1 MKQRLLVGA
10 VWVGGSRI
18 LINLIGFAG
27 TILLARLL
35 TPGDFG
41 LVAIATTIMTILSS
55 VTELSLSSALVQRDA
70 IDDDYLHSAFTLN
83 FMRSLAI
90 GAILLIL
97 SEPIASLYD
106 DERLR
111 LIIYALAATTV
122 VDGLANPNRAAM
134 LRALVFW
141 QEFAIGV
148 PQKLV
153 GFAVS
158 LVIAFSY
165 HTYWAMVIGTLV
177 TVATGTIMSYIVAP
191 FFPKFRLSRARE
203 LFSFSAWLSFGLAV
217 NTLSWRLDQLFIGY
231 FLGKPLLGSYAVGDN
246 LAGLPTREA
255 TAPLAQTLFPGFSR
269 LADDTPRLQ
278 RAYQL
283 GQAAVCAVAFP
294 VGFGFAV
301 VAQPLVQ
308 ILMGKEWESAIP
320 VIQVISVVVALQALT
335 STLQPLAM
343 AKGET
348 RMLFNRDFLTFGV
361 RLPLVLGG
369 MFLGGIAGVLAGRA
383 LSTAIGIVINMR
395 FVKQLIGVPVIEQ
408 FKANGR
414 SLASAAVMA
423 AVAFLVGQAFG
434 YPTSPLPLAV
444 KLVAMIAVGGIV
456 YIGST
461 LTLWQIAGKPE
472 GPEHE
477 GQRLLSKILNRMGH
491 P

>member
-1 MKQRLLVGA
+1 M
-10 VWVGGSRI
+10 WVGGSRI
-18 LINLIGFAG
+18 LVNLIGFAS

-35 TPGDFG
+35 TPDDFG
-41 LVAIATTIMTILSS
+41 LVAIATTIMAILTSL
-55 VTELSLSSALVQRDA
+55 TELSLSSALVQREV

-83 FMRSLAI
+83 LLRSLAI
-90 GAILLIL
+90 GAVLFLL
-97 SEPIASLYD
+97 SGPIVRIYD

-111 LIIYALAATTV
+111 LIAYVLAATAV
-122 VDGLANPNRAAM
+122 VGGLANPNRAVM
-134 LRALVFW
+134 SRALIFW

-153 GFAVS
+153 GFATS
-158 LVIAFSY
+158 IIIAFVY
-165 HTYWAMVIGTLV
+165 HTYWAMIIGSFV
-177 TVATGTIMSYIVAP
+177 TIATGTILSYVVAP
-191 FFPKFRLSRARE
+191 FVPKLRLNKARE
-203 LFSFSAWLSFGLAV
+203 LFAFSAWLSVGLAI
-217 NTLSWRLDQLFIGY
+217 NTLSWRLDQLFIAY
-231 FLGKPLLGSYAVGDN
+231 FLGKPLLGAYAVGDN

-269 LADDTPRLQ
+269 LVDDPPRLQ

-308 ILMGKEWESAIP
+308 LLMGEEWQSAIM
-320 VIQVISVVVALQALT
+320 VVQVVSVVAALQTLS

-348 RMLFNRDFLTFGV
+348 RMLFNRDLLSFGIRV
-361 RLPLVLGG
+361 PLVLGG

-383 LSTAIGIVINMR
+383 LSAAIGIAINMR
-395 FVKQLIGVPVIEQ
+395 FVKQLIGLPVFEQ

-414 SLASAAVMA
+414 SLTSAAVMA
-423 AVAFLVGQAFG
+423 LVASLVGHALG
-434 YPTSPLPLAV
+434 YPTSPTPLAV
-444 KLVAMIAVGGIV
+444 KLAAMVSVGGLV
-456 YIGST
+456 YVGST
-461 LTLWQIAGKPE
+461 LTLWQIAGRPE

-477 GQRLLSKILNRMGH
+477 GQRLLTKIFDRRS
-491 P
+491 